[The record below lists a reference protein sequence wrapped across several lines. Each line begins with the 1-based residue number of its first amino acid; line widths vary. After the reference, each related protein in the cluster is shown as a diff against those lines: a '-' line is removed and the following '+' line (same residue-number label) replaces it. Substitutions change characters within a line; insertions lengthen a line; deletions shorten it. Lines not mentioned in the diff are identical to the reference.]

1 MSRPGTGTPALGPL
15 HLNALPTHR
24 DLGEEQAHIDHAY
37 RRLDDM
43 RARAEEMLR
52 SALSSEGGRIPTPAA
67 VEERETTVRTAL
79 ARIEQL
85 DLGSEPLCFGRIDQ
99 TDGETFHLG
108 RLAVAS
114 EEHDPLIVDWR
125 APVAEPFY
133 RATGRHP
140 LGLRRRRHFLAEGR
154 RLVSIEDEHFAVE
167 GTEPAEGDDEAG
179 LGLVGTG
186 VLLKALERSR
196 TGRMRDIVATVQRE
210 QDEIIRAPLPGVL
223 VVQGGPGTGKT
234 AVALH
239 RAAYLLYTH
248 RFPLER
254 QGVLVVGPNPLFLS
268 YISHVL
274 PSLGESGVALT
285 TIEGLRPELRARAAD
300 SMETARIKGDAR
312 MAAVIRRAVQNRQ
325 RPLPEDVELGLEGH
339 RLVISREMSAAVVS
353 IARRRPGT
361 HNARRRTVEQQLWKR
376 LHHQWELAS
385 QRRERSG
392 LAGFEMT
399 LEEMRGHLRRMPEV
413 RAALDRMWPV
423 LTPQQLLHD
432 LFGAPALIRLASHGT
447 LTAEEEQAL
456 HRARSE
462 SPDDVRWTAAD
473 IPLADEAAVLLGSV
487 PEKGARRAPENDG
500 EPRGYGH
507 IVVDEAQ
514 DLTPMALRMLSRRSI
529 SGSMT
534 IVGDLGQAT
543 GAIAPDT
550 WGHVDSH
557 LPARHRLAQLSVNYR
572 TPAEIMEL
580 AAGVLALA
588 APDLAAPD
596 SVRSTGE
603 APRILE
609 VPGGALA
616 KESAAVAAQ
625 FAARDDGLVGV
636 ICPASLAAQ
645 VSDALDAAGVVHGLP
660 ERGGLDEDVTL
671 VPVEVCKGLEFD
683 SVVVVEPAAVVEES
697 PQGYR
702 ALFVAL
708 TRATRDLTVVHAR
721 PLPPGMA

>member
-1 MSRPGTGTPALGPL
+1 
-15 HLNALPTHR
+15 
-24 DLGEEQAHIDHAY
+24 
-37 RRLDDM
+37 
-43 RARAEEMLR
+43 MLR
-52 SALSSEGGRIPTPAA
+52 SALASEGGRIPTPAA

-79 ARIEQL
+79 ARMEQL
-85 DLGSEPLCFGRIDQ
+85 DIGTEPLCFGRIDQ
-99 TDGETFHLG
+99 VDGDSFHLG

-154 RLVSIEDEHFAVE
+154 RLVSIEDEHFAIE
-167 GTEPAEGDDEAG
+167 GQEPAEGDEEAG

-210 QDEIIRAPLPGVL
+210 QDEIIRAPLAGVL

-274 PSLGESGVALT
+274 PSLGESGVSLT
-285 TIEGLRPELRARAAD
+285 TIEGLRPELRARGR
-300 SMETARIKGDAR
+300 EPLEVARVKGDGR
-312 MAAVIRRAVQNRQ
+312 MAAVIRRAVHSRQ
-325 RPLPEDVELGLEGH
+325 RALPEDLELGVEGH
-339 RLVISREMSAAVVS
+339 RLVLSRELSSTVVS

-376 LHHQWELAS
+376 LHHQWEQAA
-385 QRRERSG
+385 QRRER
-392 LAGFEMT
+392 AGVAALEMS
-399 LEEMRGHLRRMPEV
+399 LEELRGHLRRMPEV

-432 LFGAPALIRLASHGT
+432 LFGAPALIHLASHGT
-447 LTAEEEQAL
+447 LTAAEEAAL
-456 HRARSE
+456 HRPRSE
-462 SPDDVRWTAAD
+462 TVEEVQWTPAD
-473 IPLADEAAVLLGSV
+473 IPLADEAAVLLGSI
-487 PEKGARRAPENDG
+487 PEKGARRAPEHDG

-514 DLTPMALRMLSRRSI
+514 DLTPMALRMLNRRSI

-550 WGHVDSH
+550 WAEVDSF
-557 LPARHRLAQLSVNYR
+557 LPARHRLAELSVNYR
-572 TPAEIMEL
+572 TPSEIMEL
-580 AAGVLALA
+580 AAGVLNVA
-588 APDLAAPD
+588 APGLSAPD

-603 APRILE
+603 RPLITE
-609 VPGGALA
+609 VSAQALA
-616 KESAAVAAQ
+616 KEAAAAAAN
-625 FAARDDGLVGV
+625 FAAADDGLVGV
-636 ICPASLAAQ
+636 ICPPSFIAQ
-645 VSDALDAAGVVHGLP
+645 VAEALDDAGVVYGVP
-660 ERGGLDEDVTL
+660 ERGGLDETVAL

-683 SVVVVEPAAVVEES
+683 SVVVVEPSAVVEES
-697 PQGYR
+697 PQGHR

-708 TRATRDLTVVHAR
+708 TRATRDLTVLHAR
-721 PLPPGMA
+721 PLPEGMSGEAST